1 MDFTNHLANFTRK
14 SVKIINKFNQFRSFP
29 VGFFKIIIIII
40 IVILIIIIIIIIII
54 INDTSSIPS
63 VFHISAPYNR
73 LESVYMQRMLQCN
86 GSGSNGSVT
95 DVRKYCKSLLVL
107 ISQCRMLT
115 STVLHPNCFRL
126 FIKNTR
132 FCLGQKLIWKDSH
145 QYPNIRTPLS
155 LYSPS
160 VFFMFNYHVYRN

>member
-40 IVILIIIIIIIIII
+40 VILIIIIIIII

-73 LESVYMQRMLQCN
+73 LESVYMQRML
-86 GSGSNGSVT
+86 
-95 DVRKYCKSLLVL
+95 
-107 ISQCRMLT
+107 
-115 STVLHPNCFRL
+115 
-126 FIKNTR
+126 
-132 FCLGQKLIWKDSH
+132 
-145 QYPNIRTPLS
+145 
-155 LYSPS
+155 
-160 VFFMFNYHVYRN
+160 